1 MLILKRIKYR
11 KHLKVYTKTVND
23 LIEGFEMAINFM
35 IDDHAMINN
44 RIDSDLW
51 LQHYMLILSALC
63 DEYIKS
69 PLNSPVG
76 ILQIRNT
83 VEKMSD
89 SSKVLEIKTKMLDIK
104 SELNDVVRKK
114 EILEDNL
121 SSEKNMSCDDECDDD
136 YDDDD
141 YEDDDVEDAR
151 HELCDLHLLEKELSD
166 KYKKCCDEIYAIRSD
181 LIETLFIAI
190 QVLSADHVMDITNGD
205 IIKEKFSNK
214 NKTKKR
220 KKEE

>member
-11 KHLKVYTKTVND
+11 KHLKVYTKIVND
-23 LIEGFEMAINFM
+23 LVEGFEMVINFM
-35 IDDHAMINN
+35 SDDHVMINN
-44 RIDSDLW
+44 IRGDWQIISW
-51 LQHYMLILSALC
+51 L
-63 DEYIKS
+63 IKS

-76 ILQIRNT
+76 ILQMRNT
-83 VEKMSD
+83 IEKMSD
-89 SSKVLEIKTKMLDIK
+89 STKVLEIKTKMLDIK

-114 EILEDNL
+114 EILEDSL

-136 YDDDD
+136 YDDD

-181 LIETLFIAI
+181 LIETFFTAI

-214 NKTKKR
+214 NKTKKK